1 MPKVSVIIPT
11 YNREKYITKAL
22 ESVLAQSYKDFE
34 VIVVDDGSKDNTQ
47 QNLKRYQDK
56 IKYIYQDNAGVSA
69 ARNTGIRHASG
80 EWLAFLDSDDEWM
93 PEYLSTQIE
102 KVDQIPGI
110 CMQTTNSLI
119 SELDGKRISYLE
131 MNRSLSEFN
140 GKNYLFIEKPFRFI
154 LRHLPWQI
162 GATVMRPEAI
172 KSAGLFDTNFTISED
187 NDLMARMALQGPF
200 GIISKTLVNIYR
212 RNETIDCLT
221 KQVWRNPVGVRES
234 EERMYEK
241 LKRIEQLGQEEIQTL
256 NDLLSSNRRAIGN
269 LLVKGGRIKEARE
282 NYRRAFFISPSFV
295 SICKY
300 ILSFFPAK
308 FHLFL
313 IERK

>member
-1 MPKVSVIIPT
+1 M
-11 YNREKYITKAL
+11 
-22 ESVLAQSYKDFE
+22 
-34 VIVVDDGSKDNTQ
+34 
-47 QNLKRYQDK
+47 
-56 IKYIYQDNAGVSA
+56 
-69 ARNTGIRHASG
+69 
-80 EWLAFLDSDDEWM
+80 
-93 PEYLSTQIE
+93 
-102 KVDQIPGI
+102 
-110 CMQTTNSLI
+110 
-119 SELDGKRISYLE
+119 
-131 MNRSLSEFN
+131 
-140 GKNYLFIEKPFRFI
+140 
-154 LRHLPWQI
+154 
-162 GATVMRPEAI
+162 
-172 KSAGLFDTNFTISED
+172 
-187 NDLMARMALQGPF
+187 
-200 GIISKTLVNIYR
+200 
-212 RNETIDCLT
+212 
-221 KQVWRNPVGVRES
+221 GVRES